1 MSERNNTDLVVNAL
15 VMALARR
22 DPDGELVITRTGVR
36 PTHRW
41 SSPTGSPTGIS
52 TRLTA
57 RPVTAMTTPRWNR
70 SGRPSNARSST
81 STAAGNLS
89 PDPNYARSCSTTS
102 KSSTTEPA
110 TKPDSSTTHPPRPT
124 LHQQHELTT
133 TRVSPTG
140 ELQANLQRRIK
151 PQSL

>member
-70 SGRPSNARSST
+70 SGRPSKREIIHIHGGWESLTRSELRTILFDYIEVFYNRARHQARLEHHT
-81 STAAGNLS
+81 PAEAYAAS
-89 PDPNYARSCSTTS
+89 A
-102 KSSTTEPA
+102 A
-110 TKPDSSTTHPPRPT
+110 
-124 LHQQHELTT
+124 
-133 TRVSPTG
+133 
-140 ELQANLQRRIK
+140 
-151 PQSL
+151 